1 MKGVNNMLIPKR
13 YRRNAQTKLLY
24 LYKTGYVSYTNYC
37 KAKEQLMK

>member
-1 MKGVNNMLIPKR
+1 MKGVNKMLIPKR

-24 LYKTGYVSYTNYC
+24 LYKSGYVSYTNYY